1 MDNESILTSIKKNI
15 GYDEAYEEY
24 DKDLIMHINS
34 VFSILNQLG
43 AGPKEGF
50 YISDKSKKW
59 SDYIDD
65 PYKLQFIKSY
75 VYLKVKMIFDPPTSS
90 SVIESFNKMI
100 SEYEWRITEACNL
113 N

>member
-1 MDNESILTSIKKNI
+1 MDNESILTSIKKVLGFDE
-15 GYDEAYEEY
+15 GYEVY
-24 DKDLIMHINS
+24 DQDIIMHINS
-34 VFSILNQLG
+34 AFSTLNQLG

-50 YISDKSKKW
+50 YISDKSKNTKYP
-59 SDYIDD
+59 SNS
-65 PYKLQFIKSY
+65 FIL
-75 VYLKVKMIFDPPTSS
+75 YLKVKMIFDPPTSS